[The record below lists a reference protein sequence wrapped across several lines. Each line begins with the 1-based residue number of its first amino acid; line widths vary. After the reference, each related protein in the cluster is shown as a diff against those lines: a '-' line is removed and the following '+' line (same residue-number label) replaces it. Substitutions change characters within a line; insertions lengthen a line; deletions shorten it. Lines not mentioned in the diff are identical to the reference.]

1 LANDGIKQVIINVS
15 AKDFNIKCS
24 EEFAD
29 FIEADIDL
37 ISKGSKKIE
46 LKQLVES
53 YIKRSYDYYTLQ
65 KELKKLLTT
74 LNNELPIK

>member
-1 LANDGIKQVIINVS
+1 MANDGIKQVIINVS

-53 YIKRSYDYYTLQ
+53 YI
-65 KELKKLLTT
+65 
-74 LNNELPIK
+74 